1 MALPG
6 IDVHYSPMNRV
17 QEERVAGLAA
27 VQHGLVTRAQLRAAG
42 LSAEAVD
49 RMVATGRLRPVHRGV
64 YLVGPLPGSRAR
76 EMGAVLAIG
85 RGARASH
92 DSAAWLWGV
101 VPGRDPSSPVDLV
114 VLGGGATSRP
124 GIRLHRVRRLPADE
138 CATVDRV
145 PVTSVARTLLDLA
158 TRVGRR
164 DLEQAIARAEQERL
178 VTLDDLASL
187 AARYP
192 HRPGTPAL
200 RALLDDGA
208 EPALTESQAEE
219 AFLTLAREAELPH
232 PKVNT
237 AVGPYRLDFYWPDHQ
252 IAVEVDGFRH
262 HGVRPRFEGDRQRAA
277 RLAAMGIQVIPLTWR
292 QLTGQRVAT
301 AVRIGKALA
310 LAERG

>member
-6 IDVHYSPMNRV
+6 MDIDCSSMTRA
-17 QEERVAGLAA
+17 QEERIAGLAA
-27 VQHGLVTRAQLRAAG
+27 EQHGLIRREQLRAAG
-42 LSAEAVD
+42 LSAQAVD

-64 YLVGPLPGSRAR
+64 YLVGPLEGPRAR
-76 EMGAVLAIG
+76 EMAAVLAIG

-92 DSAAWLWGV
+92 DGAAWLWGV

-114 VLGGGATSRP
+114 VVSGGATSRP
-124 GIRLHRVRRLPADE
+124 GIRLHRVRSLPADE
-138 CATVDRV
+138 CATVEGV

-164 DLEQAIARAEQERL
+164 DLEQAIARAERERL
-178 VTLDDLASL
+178 ATLDDLRSL
-187 AARYP
+187 VARYP

-200 RALLDDGA
+200 RAILDDEA

-219 AFLTLAREAELPH
+219 EFLALAREAELPD
-232 PKVNT
+232 PKVNA
-237 AVGPYRLDFYWPDHQ
+237 AVGPYRLDFYWPDHH

-262 HGVRPRFEGDRQRAA
+262 HGVRPRFEGDRQRTA
-277 RLAAMGIQVIPLTWR
+277 RLAAMGIQVIPVTWS

-301 AVRIGKALA
+301 AVRIGKAL
-310 LAERG
+310 LRAELR